1 VHLRKANPTL
11 RLTVHKLA
19 KAYGFLW
26 ALKEIDVDLVP
37 GSFVALLG
45 PNGAGKTTFL
55 KLLAGLTL
63 PSKGMIE
70 INGNPIVRSEVTWRA
85 NVGMLTPGDH
95 LYDNLTAAENLY
107 LFCGLYGRAANSDE
121 IEAALE
127 AVDLA
132 PRANDWVGN
141 LSTGMKCRI
150 SIAKWQLLKPGLLL
164 LDEPYGVLDGKGVD
178 LLENFLTAHCAG
190 GNIVVMASHHVARA
204 LNLCNR
210 AIILNQGRVTFDET
224 KQQPWPSFVKAFN
237 EFLPHGESWHS

>member
-1 VHLRKANPTL
+1 M

-26 ALKEIDVDLVP
+26 ALKEVDADLSP

-45 PNGAGKTTFL
+45 PNGAGKSTFL
-55 KLLAGLTL
+55 KLLAGLII
-63 PSKGMIE
+63 PSKGTIE
-70 INGNPIVRSEVTWRA
+70 MDGNPIIRGDVTWHA
-85 NVGMLTPGDH
+85 KVGMLTPADH
-95 LYDNLTAAENLY
+95 LYDNLTAAENLH
-107 LFCGLYGRAANSDE
+107 LFCGLYGRGVNSDE
-121 IEAALE
+121 IQAALE

-132 PRANDWVGN
+132 SRANDWVGN

-190 GNIVVMASHHVARA
+190 GNVVVLASHHVARA

-210 AIILNQGRVTFDET
+210 AIILHQGRVTFDEM
-224 KQQPWPSFVKAFN
+224 KQQPWPTFIEAFN
-237 EFLPHGESWHS
+237 EFLPRGETWQS